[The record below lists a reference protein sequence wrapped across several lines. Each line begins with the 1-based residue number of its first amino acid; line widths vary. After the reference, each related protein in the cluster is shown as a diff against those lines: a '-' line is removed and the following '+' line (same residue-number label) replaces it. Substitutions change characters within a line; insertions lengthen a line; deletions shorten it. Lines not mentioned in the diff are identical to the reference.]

1 MKITTFVFFFIF
13 FNLYS
18 QKTNSK
24 KFDSIAYYISQANFN
39 TNKNN
44 YSKSLE
50 FGQKAVELSKKNNDV
65 INISKSNATM
75 GYIYFKLHQYKDAI
89 NSLKISISNFS
100 PKKPLS
106 EKASVYYLIGLCFM
120 EEKNSVEAE
129 IFFNK
134 ADTIYKTE
142 NNFGAREMLNLQ
154 KGIVYK
160 AKGKEELARV
170 LFENLIF
177 NSDDN
182 DDKFRTKAEAL
193 YHIGTI
199 ETNFERNAL
208 ALNYLN
214 RSLTIN
220 QKYKNPEQKS
230 RILLAM
236 SLIYEKLGDK
246 SKSFDYLKNHLII
259 KDSIHNNENSKIET
273 QEYNQFKEKE
283 QIKEL
288 NQKRRDLEE
297 KEKNSK
303 ISKLISILAI
313 ALISILSLL
322 SLSLYKNNIIRNRN
336 NEVLKE
342 KNDELIIAKEK
353 VETAMHARSDFLST
367 VSHELRTPLN
377 AINGITHLLMTEN
390 PKETQI
396 EYLKSLHFSGN
407 YLLTF
412 INEILEANRIESN
425 KIEVEYINFNLKEL
439 VANIQNS
446 LKEIAANNNNKL
458 VLDIDKSI
466 PNNLIGDSTKISQIL
481 INLINNSLKFTT
493 DGLVTIKLIAENL
506 EEKFTIIKFKISD
519 NGIGIPADKLDSIFE
534 SFSQGSIEINRTYG
548 GTGLGLTIV
557 KNLVEIL
564 GGKIIVESKVNEGS
578 EFWFS
583 IKLANGTEKSSN
595 TDKKIIDLEI
605 MVDKKILLVEDNK
618 INQMITRKMLESKK
632 TVCEIVD
639 NGEDAIDFLQ
649 KNKYDLVLMDI
660 HLPGINGTIAT
671 EKIREFDKKTPIIAL
686 TAISL
691 NENRDKLLAFGMN
704 DVLTKPFEPEIFY
717 QIIAKHL

>member
-1 MKITTFVFFFIF
+1 MKVTTIVFFLIYFNIF
-13 FNLYS
+13 S
-18 QKTNSK
+18 QKKESK
-24 KFDSIAYYISQANFN
+24 KFDSLSYYISQANFN
-39 TNKNN
+39 TNRNS

-50 FGQKAVELSKKNNDV
+50 FGQKAVELSKKNNDT

-89 NSLKISISNFS
+89 KSLKISISNFTS
-100 PKKPLS
+100 KKKLS
-106 EKASVYYLIGLCFM
+106 EKASIYYLIGLCYM
-120 EEKNSVEAE
+120 EEKNSIEAE

-134 ADTIYKTE
+134 ADTIYKLE

-160 AKGKEELARV
+160 SKGKEELARV

-182 DDKFRTKAEAL
+182 DDKYRTKAEAL

-199 ETNFERNAL
+199 ETKFERNAL

-214 RSLTIN
+214 RSLIIN
-220 QKYKNPEQKS
+220 QKSKNPEQKS
-230 RILLAM
+230 RILLAV
-236 SLIYEKLGDK
+236 SLVYEKLGDK

-259 KDSIHNNENSKIET
+259 KDSIHNNEHNKLET
-273 QEYNQFKEKE
+273 QEYNQFKDKE
-283 QIKEL
+283 HLKEL
-288 NQKRRDLEE
+288 NQRRKDIEE

-342 KNDELIIAKEK
+342 KNDELITAKEK
-353 VETAMHARSDFLST
+353 VETAMHARSEFLST

-377 AINGITHLLMTEN
+377 AINGITHLLITEN
-390 PKETQI
+390 PKETQLD
-396 EYLKSLHFSGN
+396 YLKSLQFSGN

-458 VLDIDKSI
+458 VLDLDKSI
-466 PNNLIGDSTKISQIL
+466 PDKLIGDSTKISQIL
-481 INLINNSLKFTT
+481 INLINNSLKFTK
-493 DGLVTIKLIAENL
+493 DGLVTIFLTAESL
-506 EEKFTIIKFKISD
+506 EQKFTIIKFKISD
-519 NGIGIPADKLDSIFE
+519 SGIGIPEDKLESIFE

-564 GGKIIVESKVNEGS
+564 GGTIFVESKVNEGS
-578 EFWFS
+578 EFWFTL
-583 IKLANGTEKSSN
+583 KLANGNENIIEKYKN
-595 TDKKIIDLEI
+595 DIDLD
-605 MVDKKILLVEDNK
+605 VLKDKKILLVEDNK

-632 TVCEIVD
+632 SICEIVD
-639 NGEDAIDFLQ
+639 NGEDAIEFVQ
-649 KNKYDLVLMDI
+649 KNKYDLVLMDV
-660 HLPGINGTIAT
+660 HLPGINGTLAT

-704 DVLTKPFEPEIFY
+704 DVLTKPFEPDVFY
-717 QIIAKHL
+717 QIIAKHI

>member
-1 MKITTFVFFFIF
+1 MKVTTIVFFLICFNIF
-13 FNLYS
+13 S
-18 QKTNSK
+18 QKKESK
-24 KFDSIAYYISQANFN
+24 KFDSISYYISQANFN
-39 TNKNN
+39 TNKNS

-50 FGQKAVELSKKNNDV
+50 FGQKAVELSKKNNDTF
-65 INISKSNATM
+65 NISKSNATM

-89 NSLKISISNFS
+89 KSLKISISNFTY
-100 PKKPLS
+100 KKILS
-106 EKASVYYLIGLCFM
+106 EKASVYYLIGLCYM

-129 IFFNK
+129 IYFNK
-134 ADTIYKTE
+134 ADTIYKIE

-154 KGIVYK
+154 KAIVYK

-199 ETNFERNAL
+199 ETKFERNAL

-220 QKYKNPEQKS
+220 QKSKNPEQKS

-236 SLIYEKLGDK
+236 SWVYEKLGNK

-259 KDSIHNNENSKIET
+259 KDSIHNNEHNKIET
-273 QEYNQFKEKE
+273 QEYNQFKDKE
-283 QIKEL
+283 HLKEL
-288 NQKRRDLEE
+288 NQRRKDIEE

-342 KNDELIIAKEK
+342 KNDELITAKEK
-353 VETAMHARSDFLST
+353 VETAMHARSEFLST

-377 AINGITHLLMTEN
+377 AINGITHLLITEN
-390 PKETQI
+390 PKDTQLD
-396 EYLKSLHFSGN
+396 YLKSLQFSGN

-439 VANIQNS
+439 VDNIQNS
-446 LKEIAANNNNKL
+446 LKEIATNNNNKI
-458 VLDIDKSI
+458 VLEIDNSI
-466 PNNLIGDSTKISQIL
+466 PDNLIGDSTKVSQIL
-481 INLINNSLKFTT
+481 INLINNSLKFTK
-493 DGLVTIKLIAENL
+493 DGLVTISLCVENL
-506 EEKFTIIKFKISD
+506 NKKFTIIKFKISD
-519 NGIGIPADKLDSIFE
+519 SGIGIPEDKLESIFE

-564 GGKIIVESKVNEGS
+564 GGKIFVESKVNEGS
-578 EFWFS
+578 QFWFTL
-583 IKLANGTEKSSN
+583 KLANGNDNIIEKN
-595 TDKKIIDLEI
+595 KNDIDLD
-605 MVDKKILLVEDNK
+605 VLKDKKILLVEDNK

-632 TVCEIVD
+632 SICEIVD
-639 NGEDAIDFLQ
+639 NGEDAIAFVQ
-649 KNKYDLVLMDI
+649 KNKYDLVLMDV
-660 HLPGINGTIAT
+660 HLPGINGTLAT

-704 DVLTKPFEPEIFY
+704 DVLTKPFEPDVFY
-717 QIIAKHL
+717 QIIAKHI

>member
-1 MKITTFVFFFIF
+1 MKVTTIVFFLIYFNIF
-13 FNLYS
+13 S
-18 QKTNSK
+18 QKKESK
-24 KFDSIAYYISQANFN
+24 KFDSLSYYISQANFN
-39 TNKNN
+39 TNRNS

-50 FGQKAVELSKKNNDV
+50 FGQKAVELSKKNNDT

-89 NSLKISISNFS
+89 KSLKISISNFTS
-100 PKKPLS
+100 KKKLS
-106 EKASVYYLIGLCFM
+106 EKASIYYLIGLCYM
-120 EEKNSVEAE
+120 EEKNSIEAE

-134 ADTIYKTE
+134 ADTIYKLE

-199 ETNFERNAL
+199 ETKFERNAL

-214 RSLTIN
+214 RSLIIN
-220 QKYKNPEQKS
+220 QKSKNPEQKS
-230 RILLAM
+230 RILLAV
-236 SLIYEKLGDK
+236 SLVYEKLGDK

-259 KDSIHNNENSKIET
+259 KDSIHNNEHNKLET
-273 QEYNQFKEKE
+273 QEYNQFKDKE
-283 QIKEL
+283 HLKEL
-288 NQKRRDLEE
+288 NQRRKDIEE

-342 KNDELIIAKEK
+342 KNDELITAKEK
-353 VETAMHARSDFLST
+353 VETAMHARSEFLST

-377 AINGITHLLMTEN
+377 AINGITHLLITEN
-390 PKETQI
+390 PKETQLD
-396 EYLKSLHFSGN
+396 YLKSLQFSGN

-458 VLDIDKSI
+458 VLDLDKSI
-466 PNNLIGDSTKISQIL
+466 PDKLIGDSTKISQIL
-481 INLINNSLKFTT
+481 INLINNSLKFTK
-493 DGLVTIKLIAENL
+493 DGLVTIFLTAESL
-506 EEKFTIIKFKISD
+506 EQKFTIIKFKISD
-519 NGIGIPADKLDSIFE
+519 SGIGIPEDKLESIFE

-564 GGKIIVESKVNEGS
+564 GGTIFVESKVNEGS
-578 EFWFS
+578 EFWFTL
-583 IKLANGTEKSSN
+583 KLANGNENIIEKYKN
-595 TDKKIIDLEI
+595 DIDLD
-605 MVDKKILLVEDNK
+605 VLKDKKILLVEDNK

-632 TVCEIVD
+632 SICEIVD
-639 NGEDAIDFLQ
+639 NGEDAIEFVQ
-649 KNKYDLVLMDI
+649 KNKYDLVLMDV
-660 HLPGINGTIAT
+660 HLPGINGTLAT

-704 DVLTKPFEPEIFY
+704 DVLTKPFEPDVFY
-717 QIIAKHL
+717 QIIAKHI

>member
-1 MKITTFVFFFIF
+1 MKVTTIVFFLIYFNIF
-13 FNLYS
+13 S
-18 QKTNSK
+18 QKKESK
-24 KFDSIAYYISQANFN
+24 KFDSLSYYISQANFN
-39 TNKNN
+39 TNRNS

-50 FGQKAVELSKKNNDV
+50 FGQKAVELSKKNNDT

-89 NSLKISISNFS
+89 KSLKISISNFTS
-100 PKKPLS
+100 KKKLS
-106 EKASVYYLIGLCFM
+106 EKASIYYLIGLCYM
-120 EEKNSVEAE
+120 EEKNSIEAE

-134 ADTIYKTE
+134 ADTIYKLE

-182 DDKFRTKAEAL
+182 DDKYRTKAEAL

-199 ETNFERNAL
+199 ETKFERNAL

-214 RSLTIN
+214 RSLIIN
-220 QKYKNPEQKS
+220 QKSKNPEQKS
-230 RILLAM
+230 RILLAV
-236 SLIYEKLGDK
+236 SLVYEKLGDK

-259 KDSIHNNENSKIET
+259 KDSIHNNEHNKLET
-273 QEYNQFKEKE
+273 QEYNQFKDKE
-283 QIKEL
+283 HLKEL
-288 NQKRRDLEE
+288 NQRRKDIEE

-342 KNDELIIAKEK
+342 KNDELITAKEK
-353 VETAMHARSDFLST
+353 VETAMHARSEFLST

-377 AINGITHLLMTEN
+377 AINGITHLLITEN
-390 PKETQI
+390 PKETQLD
-396 EYLKSLHFSGN
+396 YLKSLQFSGN

-458 VLDIDKSI
+458 VLDLDKSI
-466 PNNLIGDSTKISQIL
+466 PDKLIGDSTKISQIL
-481 INLINNSLKFTT
+481 INLINNSLKFTK
-493 DGLVTIKLIAENL
+493 DGLVTIFLTAESL
-506 EEKFTIIKFKISD
+506 EQKFTIIKFKISD
-519 NGIGIPADKLDSIFE
+519 SGIGIPEDKLESIFE

-564 GGKIIVESKVNEGS
+564 GGTIFVESKVNEGS
-578 EFWFS
+578 EFWFTL
-583 IKLANGTEKSSN
+583 KLANGNENIIEKYKN
-595 TDKKIIDLEI
+595 DIDLD
-605 MVDKKILLVEDNK
+605 VLKDKKILLVEDNK

-632 TVCEIVD
+632 SICEIVD
-639 NGEDAIDFLQ
+639 NGEDAIEFVQ
-649 KNKYDLVLMDI
+649 KNKYDLVLMDV
-660 HLPGINGTIAT
+660 HLPGINGTLAT

-704 DVLTKPFEPEIFY
+704 DVLTKPFEPDVFY
-717 QIIAKHL
+717 QIIAKHI